1 MTANKKIIVIKDAVL
16 GTFSNADAVPLRIL
30 MEDSLKNR
38 DSVVLSFDGVHTLTS
53 SFLNSSIGEIVD
65 SFGFDTLK
73 GRVSLTNYTPSVA
86 SVITNYINDLKGAS
100 A

>member
-1 MTANKKIIVIKDAVL
+1 MAANKKIIGIKDVVL
-16 GTFSNADAVPLRIL
+16 GTFSYDDAVPLRML
-30 MEDSLKNR
+30 MEESLKNG

-73 GRVSLTNYTPSVA
+73 GRVSLTNYAPSFA
-86 SVITNYINDLKGAS
+86 SVITSYINDLKGAS